1 MAASGA
7 SWMYR
12 LTASEPHRPIS
23 CIASKEYPIRDRNWA
38 PETRHTCSPKRG
50 KGSPLGPGLVR
61 GVSVSP
67 MAEEKIFM
75 MWALVAKSPVSVG
88 ISGRCSGGVS
98 RKRWL
103 ILFMCRCIAWK
114 GHSGFGSPVL
124 QVHGC
129 PRVTQSPVGSFFC
142 TGRVKYTNLVMLVSW
157 NQMCWK
163 RAAAA
168 SIPLSIHQH
177 AIKVMSRAA
186 NRSLNQSP
194 LRVISSRRW
203 RGTWKSSSS
212 KASLKGVGPWPR
224 LMLRRIFC
232 IKRWRSGGMSCPRVS
247 RCTWAAL

>member
-1 MAASGA
+1 MAANGA

-23 CIASKEYPIRDRNWA
+23 CIASKEYPIRDKNWA
-38 PETRHTCSPKRG
+38 PETRHTCSPKRS

-103 ILFMCRCIAWK
+103 ILFMCRCMAWK

-129 PRVTQSPVGSFFC
+129 PRVTQWDRSSAQVG
-142 TGRVKYTNLVMLVSW
+142 
-157 NQMCWK
+157 
-163 RAAAA
+163 
-168 SIPLSIHQH
+168 
-177 AIKVMSRAA
+177 
-186 NRSLNQSP
+186 
-194 LRVISSRRW
+194 
-203 RGTWKSSSS
+203 
-212 KASLKGVGPWPR
+212 
-224 LMLRRIFC
+224 
-232 IKRWRSGGMSCPRVS
+232 
-247 RCTWAAL
+247 

>member
-157 NQMCWK
+157 NQTCWK

-212 KASLKGVGPWPR
+212 KASLKGV
-224 LMLRRIFC
+224 
-232 IKRWRSGGMSCPRVS
+232 
-247 RCTWAAL
+247 